1 MCPIAHIVSRNRPYA
16 FTMGK
21 IDERLLSVGRAVAKA
36 RETNGL
42 TQEQLAHMIDM
53 SDHSFISKI
62 ENGKRIPSMQRLL
75 TLADAL
81 DVEISYF
88 VMDVRKLDSPF
99 EPQDPSN
106 D

>member
-1 MCPIAHIVSRNRPYA
+1 
-16 FTMGK
+16 
-21 IDERLLSVGRAVAKA
+21 
-36 RETNGL
+36 
-42 TQEQLAHMIDM
+42 
-53 SDHSFISKI
+53 
-62 ENGKRIPSMQRLL
+62 L